1 MDLCFDIF
9 VDTSKTII
17 DRTYTI
23 RPELLYLYDMVL
35 RHWFYLKIL
44 LV

>member
-1 MDLCFDIF
+1 MDLYFDIF
-9 VDTSKTII
+9 VDTFQIII

-35 RHWFYLKIL
+35 RHWSYLKIS

>member
-9 VDTSKTII
+9 VDTSLTII

-35 RHWFYLKIL
+35 RHWFYLKIS

>member
-1 MDLCFDIF
+1 MGLCFDIF
-9 VDTSKTII
+9 VDASLTII

-23 RPELLYLYDMVL
+23 RPEFLYLYDMVL
-35 RHWFYLKIL
+35 RHWFYLKIS